1 MTERPH
7 YILHH
12 PKLHRRTMSA
22 WWWLGNWMFTKF
34 ALRELTCVSVGY
46 IATLLLL
53 QLHALG
59 RGPKAYIDFL
69 EMMKS
74 PLFIVLNGVAFPL
87 VLYHALTWFHLT
99 PKALVIRLRGM
110 RVPDSLIITL
120 NYLVWI
126 ILSLAVIVIV
136 GG

>member
-1 MTERPH
+1 MTKRPH

-12 PKLHRRTMSA
+12 PKLHRRTMST
-22 WWWLGNWMFTKF
+22 WWWLGHWTFTKF

-59 RGPKAYIDFL
+59 RGPEAYINFL

-74 PLFIVLNGVAFPL
+74 PLFVVLNGVAFPL

-99 PKALVIRLRGM
+99 PKALVIRLRGK
-110 RVPDSLIITL
+110 RVPDSLIIIL

-126 ILSLAVIVIV
+126 VLSLAVIFIV